1 MTKPKSTKP
10 RYTQADYRRRFG
22 KEVCSYF
29 VVESSLHPGELQ
41 INQYASRLIG
51 TLTPAQ
57 ARELA
62 ANLIEG
68 ANVVEATKYG
78 PDGAPLTNCFACA
91 NQHEAARGPGPHELP
106 PMTCTCTCHEGN
118 T

>member
-1 MTKPKSTKP
+1 MTKPKSNKP

-29 VVESSLHPGELQ
+29 VVESSRHPGEIQ

-51 TLTPAQ
+51 PLTPAQ

-62 ANLIEG
+62 ANLVAG
-68 ANVVEATKYG
+68 ADAVDATKYG
-78 PDGAPLTNCFACA
+78 PDGAPLT
-91 NQHEAARGPGPHELP
+91 
-106 PMTCTCTCHEGN
+106 TEGN